1 MFLKQ
6 PRFIRVKLLSGRYF
20 SPESPSSVAQE
31 TLQWCLCRQS
41 FPARTHEYT
50 TNGLEMSYE
59 SLIPSALEVTRAH
72 AGWPKSTHKLPL
84 TLNSVIWCSSEN
96 GRRWADPMACHMD
109 PVDGSLSEH
118 HVGLIYLLQCTDTAQ
133 EVLSPWPLQSTL
145 PLQSLSLWARC
156 SWSHWGISCSR
167 CTKNAACKHAGQ
179 DAAGQWGTAVGA
191 GGSSE
196 TQLQAVTTISVF
208 VSMSY

>member
-1 MFLKQ
+1 MSVQAELPSQNSQVYHKWV
-6 PRFIRVKLLSGRYF
+6 RDVIRVIDPLSLGGDK
-20 SPESPSSVAQE
+20 S
-31 TLQWCLCRQS
+31 
-41 FPARTHEYT
+41 ARR
-50 TNGLEMSYE
+50 
-59 SLIPSALEVTRAH
+59 VT
-72 AGWPKSTHKLPL
+72 KSTHKLPL

-208 VSMSY
+208 VIMSY